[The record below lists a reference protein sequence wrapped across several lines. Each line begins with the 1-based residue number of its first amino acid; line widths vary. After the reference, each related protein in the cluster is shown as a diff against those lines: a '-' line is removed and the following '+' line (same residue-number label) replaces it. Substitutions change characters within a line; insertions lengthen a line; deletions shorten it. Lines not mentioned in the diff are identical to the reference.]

1 MSSSP
6 LSCTVRRT
14 ESTTDLLAVLNGA
27 DPGFESYLL
36 ASWSPGPPDQEDIVL
51 PDLAALLDEPLAL
64 RKPRTGH
71 TPSRLLTWH
80 CSILSNGRA
89 ALTDDQWFEL
99 TWKVLDATGIEPDD
113 DPDACRWV
121 ALRNTGDRLDLV
133 ATVIRQDGRWARLH
147 NDQRW
152 ARFACEDFARDNG
165 LTARR

>member
-14 ESTTDLLAVLNGA
+14 ESTTDLLTVLNDD
-27 DPGFESYLL
+27 DPDFESYLL
-36 ASWSPGPPDQEDIVL
+36 ASWSPGPPAEEDIVL
-51 PDLAALLDEPLAL
+51 PALAALLIEPLTL

-71 TPSRLLTWH
+71 TPSRRLTWH
-80 CSILSNGRA
+80 CSIRSSGALS
-89 ALTDDQWFEL
+89 DDQWFEL
-99 TWKVLDATGIEPDD
+99 TWKVLDATGIEPDG

-121 ALRNTGDRLDLV
+121 ALRNTADRLDLV

-152 ARFACEDFARDNG
+152 ARFACEDFARDRG
-165 LTARR
+165 LTPQH